1 MILVILL
8 ENCIFAKTK
17 VIYMAYKALDIA
29 KKLIFKAQNDEPNGG
44 ERLTNLK
51 LQKLLYYQQ
60 GFHLAFFGTP
70 LFSDTVEAWMYGPV
84 VPSVYENYSSY
95 GSSSL
100 PDVDEP
106 IMLTEDEESL
116 FNEVYDAYR
125 DFSAIGLM
133 NHTHK
138 EKPWREA
145 TPHDRGTVISQSSMK
160 EYFAT
165 QIDN

>member
-1 MILVILL
+1 
-8 ENCIFAKTK
+8 
-17 VIYMAYKALDIA
+17 MAYKALDIA

-70 LFSDTVEAWMYGPV
+70 LFGDTVEAWMYGPV
-84 VPSVYENYSSY
+84 VPSVYNEYSSY

-100 PDVDEP
+100 PEVDSV
-106 IMLTEDEESL
+106 IALTDEEEEL
-116 FNEVYDAYR
+116 FNEVYDSYR

-133 NHTHK
+133 NRTHK
-138 EKPWREA
+138 EKPWA
-145 TPHDRGTVISQSSMK
+145 SVSPHDRGTVIPQESMK
-160 EYFAT
+160 DFFLT
-165 QIDN
+165 QIGN